1 MKRLIRRTLRS
12 LGFDLV
18 RYTPDSGS
26 EFANLQD
33 LSAQQRNTILAARPF
48 TMTSVE
54 RMTALINAVTYVVE
68 NDIPGD
74 IAECGVWRGGSM
86 MTIALTLLAHGDR
99 SRALYLYDTF
109 EGMSAP
115 TADDKSLAGISA
127 DELLK
132 KDRPG
137 TGIWCYASL
146 DDVRANLLS
155 TGYPEDRIHL
165 IKGKVEDTIPQTLP
179 SELAILRLDTD
190 WYESTK
196 HELIHLYP
204 LLHSDGILVI
214 DDYGHWQGARKAVD
228 EYFREQ
234 GQRVFL
240 HRIDYTGRLLVK
252 SSSASRARGS

>member
-1 MKRLIRRTLRS
+1 
-12 LGFDLV
+12 
-18 RYTPDSGS
+18 
-26 EFANLQD
+26 
-33 LSAQQRNTILAARPF
+33 
-48 TMTSVE
+48 MTSVE

-74 IAECGVWRGGSM
+74 ITECGVWRGGSM

-165 IKGKVEDTIPQTLP
+165 I
-179 SELAILRLDTD
+179 
-190 WYESTK
+190 
-196 HELIHLYP
+196 H
-204 LLHSDGILVI
+204 
-214 DDYGHWQGARKAVD
+214 
-228 EYFREQ
+228 Q
-234 GQRVFL
+234 GQGRGYDSADAAVGLCDSACFYL
-240 HRIDYTGRLLVK
+240 SVMQRGPARHAGRLV
-252 SSSASRARGS
+252 SIARCRWRSDHMRRSLPGLM